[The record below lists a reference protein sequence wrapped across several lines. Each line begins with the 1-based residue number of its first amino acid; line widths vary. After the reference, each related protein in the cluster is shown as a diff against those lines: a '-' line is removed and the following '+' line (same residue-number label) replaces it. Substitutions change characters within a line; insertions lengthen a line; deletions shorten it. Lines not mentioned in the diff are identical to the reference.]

1 MVEHSAV
8 NRRVVGSSPTRGAC
22 KVRKISILRTF
33 LLLKIE
39 NGRRLC
45 LALLAFAIAAALLS
59 ISAMPW
65 KKFIA
70 DLILHKAVLNIVF
83 YNR

>member
-1 MVEHSAV
+1 MKFVKF
-8 NRRVVGSSPTRGAC
+8 RFYG
-22 KVRKISILRTF
+22 LF

-59 ISAMPW
+59 ISAMLW